1 MIIEKNNY
9 FEEKTNL
16 IESLEVYFKR
26 HPLDAENIG
35 RQYTEEV
42 LGAEDTEQMVIADII
57 LYHAIWKKVGALP
70 EYIIERIKRHTN
82 EIIQSNPTFTHLNA
96 EEYKDFIKIVFETN
110 INTVFYSLWPIGL
123 RQKM

>member
-26 HPLDAENIG
+26 HPLDVENIG

-42 LGAEDTEQMVIADII
+42 LGAEDTEQMVIAEII
-57 LYHAIWKKVGALP
+57 FYHAMWKKAGGLP
-70 EYIIERIKRHTN
+70 VYDIEIIKKLTN
-82 EIIQSNPTFTHLNA
+82 EIIKSNQSFTLLNA
-96 EEYKDFIKIVFETN
+96 DEYNDFIKMVKELSESKIEILGDN
-110 INTVFYSLWPIGL
+110 S
-123 RQKM
+123 

>member
-1 MIIEKNNY
+1 MYIEKNNY

-96 EEYKDFIKIVFETN
+96 DEYQDFIAIVKELN
-110 INTVFYSLWPIGL
+110 ESEIDLLGDNS
-123 RQKM
+123 